1 MRNNNNYRYLVMG
14 MFFMILLFGVY
25 VGCRYIIKF
34 SGTDKV
40 REETVSVVNN
50 EEDEQDEV
58 IIYDKEEITDITVI
72 YEDYYSLCSE
82 TVRKEDYEYSTTL
95 EKVKEAELEKQKN
108 QNLDYSIVEE
118 NDDTLVFK
126 RTIEANCPNHYRII
140 LENTGVVVY
149 NRINDKELEMYR
161 KINIPEEL
169 IREELKERLKK
180 GVDVNS
186 KEELNLFVE
195 DLES

>member
-1 MRNNNNYRYLVMG
+1 MRNNNYRYLVMG

-25 VGCRYIIKF
+25 IGCRYIIKF
-34 SGTDKV
+34 TGTDKV

-50 EEDEQDEV
+50 EEDEQDNIV
-58 IIYDKEEITDITVI
+58 IYDKDDITDVTVI
-72 YEDYYSLCSE
+72 YEDYYSLCAE
-82 TVRKEDYEYSTTL
+82 TVRKEDYEYSTTI

-140 LENTGVVVY
+140 LESTGVVVY

-161 KINIPEEL
+161 KINIPQEL